1 MADAVSIEATRIGM
15 SMSCRNLGRLA
26 AAALSAVAHNYEVHY
41 HPHRSGVRMSER
53 ATDVCGRAHL
63 HVRTC
68 TGAHALIIIG
78 ACARLH
84 DGHAIQWQQLAGGV
98 SWGSLTACVNMAF
111 VPVIMAAIYSN
122 IQHQLLKSTGFP
134 RSQRC
139 FRISWCGWNCRK
151 VCQLR
156 NMANPGGP

>member
-63 HVRTC
+63 HVRTRMC
-68 TGAHALIIIG
+68 MH
-78 ACARLH
+78 ACAR
-84 DGHAIQWQQLAGGV
+84 V
-98 SWGSLTACVNMAF
+98 CACVYVHVRACMCMSSKHSTRALDGAWATMHAHTLGTDTNVHAYMHMLTQARMHINTHTSVHALTVYMSSLGF
-111 VPVIMAAIYSN
+111 DEM
-122 IQHQLLKSTGFP
+122 IQE
-134 RSQRC
+134 R
-139 FRISWCGWNCRK
+139 
-151 VCQLR
+151 
-156 NMANPGGP
+156 